1 MTKTKEQMLQN
12 AINAVIAYK
21 QTCKL
26 GVANHKEEYAD
37 AKMAVEAYANFSGI
51 SYDKACNLVMETIR

>member
-1 MTKTKEQMLQN
+1 MTETKDQMLQN
-12 AINAVIAYK
+12 AIDAVIAYK

-37 AKMAVEAYANFSGI
+37 AKTAVAAYADFSGI
-51 SYDKACNLVMETIR
+51 GYGRACNIVMEAIR